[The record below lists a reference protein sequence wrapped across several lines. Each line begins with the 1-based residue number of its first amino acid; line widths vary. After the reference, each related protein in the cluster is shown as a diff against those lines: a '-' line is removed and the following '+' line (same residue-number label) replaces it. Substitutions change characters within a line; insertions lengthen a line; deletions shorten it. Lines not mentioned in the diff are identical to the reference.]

1 MKGFTHGLVLALFL
15 VAAIVCYVIGIP
27 AGMVGFVLAGIA
39 FEGLFWFGILGRK
52 RNSKTS
58 P

>member
-15 VAAIVCYVIGIP
+15 IAAIVCYVIGFP
-27 AGMVGFVLAGIA
+27 AGIGGFILAGIA

-58 P
+58 T